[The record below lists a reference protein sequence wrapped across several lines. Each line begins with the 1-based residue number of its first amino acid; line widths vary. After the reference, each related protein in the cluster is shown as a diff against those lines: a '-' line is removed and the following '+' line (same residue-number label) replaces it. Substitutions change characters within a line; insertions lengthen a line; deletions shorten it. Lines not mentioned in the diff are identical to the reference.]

1 MNSLALFSD
10 VSLDPKR
17 KLGVGGYLVVP
28 TSFIE
33 TSPEII
39 KGSEIAE
46 RLVVQNFEGTSC
58 TRLEVQTVLWAIEA
72 CSEILKDSRPGK
84 LDVYS
89 DSQCVAGLLRRRPGL
104 EANGFLSKRTNNLL
118 KNASLYRKF
127 YEFHDRIG
135 FKVIKVAG
143 HTRSCSHDTVHRIF
157 SFVDKEVR
165 KALNS
170 WMRDLEAKNIKPR
183 NN

>member
-10 VSLDPKR
+10 VSLDPKL
-17 KLGVGGYLVVP
+17 KFGVGGYLVVP
-28 TSFIE
+28 ISFIE
-33 TSPEII
+33 LSPGSI
-39 KGSEIAE
+39 KRSEIAE
-46 RLVVQNFEGTSC
+46 RMVVQNFEGTSS

-72 CSEILKDSRPGK
+72 YLKNLKDYKPGK
-84 LDVYS
+84 LCIYS

-104 EANGFLSKRTNNLL
+104 EANGFLSRKTNNLL
-118 KNASLYRKF
+118 KNTSLYRKF

-143 HTRSCSHDTVHRIF
+143 HTRSCSHDTIHRIF

-165 KALNS
+165 KALNL
-170 WMRDLEAKNIKPR
+170 WMRDLEVKNIKPR